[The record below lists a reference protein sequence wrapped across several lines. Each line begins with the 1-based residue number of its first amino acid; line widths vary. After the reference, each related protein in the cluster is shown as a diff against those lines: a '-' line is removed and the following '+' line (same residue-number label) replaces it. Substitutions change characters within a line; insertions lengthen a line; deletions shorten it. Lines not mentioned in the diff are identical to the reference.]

1 MREFKKIFLL
11 LLTVSLVIGSLCSTG
26 WAADKLRRDDPLSQG
41 WSLVDLL
48 VARPLGIAAGIGGSA
63 VFVVTLP
70 FTVPSGSVG
79 DAASMF
85 IFQPFEFSFLRE
97 VPDPDI

>member
-1 MREFKKIFLL
+1 MKKFSKIFLL
-11 LLTVSLVIGSLCSTG
+11 LLTVSLVIGSLYSPG
-26 WAADKLRRDDPLSQG
+26 WAADKLRMDDPLTQG

-70 FTVPSGSVG
+70 FTIPSGSVG
-79 DAASMF
+79 NAASMF
-85 IFQPFEFSFLRE
+85 IFQPFQFSFLRE